1 VNRTAPQDETL
12 TLDGIRKAHW
22 RAWAIL
28 AALLVLAVSVRL
40 YGLGSRSLWA
50 DEFCTWHVSRMP
62 LGESFRWGPEL
73 TKPPL
78 YQLTLRTITSDPHPP
93 EWVLRL
99 PAAIAGILAIPAAF
113 WLGTLAGGARVGCAL
128 AGLLA
133 MQPFH
138 IHHSQEARP
147 YSMLVLGCI
156 LSTGLWYRLVASR
169 RSVDWVLY
177 VVVATLTF
185 YAHYLVVLTLAAHVI
200 WLAFVS
206 VKGDRCFPRIP
217 SFALLAVGVLCVPMV
232 WHYYIYR
239 QMTFQGLDW
248 IRPPTWASAFAVL
261 GKLSFGYAWVF
272 AVLAPALTVWAVVG
286 ARQTRARQ
294 SSDEPTEEGGSAT
307 MHAQLIACHSAL
319 AKAGEEPGPFAAFRV
334 TSWDRRNLCG
344 LLAAWLFCSWFG
356 LLVISWIRH
365 PAMVDRYAI
374 PAIIP
379 ALLLPLL
386 VSERLFQKGP
396 LVLMAAFMAYG
407 GVQRLDQSSTVA
419 LGFRELVEFLGERVD
434 PAKDAV
440 VLTIDDMADLHWDD
454 AERLGFAYYPLPTSM
469 PYSELHVAP
478 DGITVENPEV
488 LKDPRAFW
496 LMVLHTAPF
505 PILERAGR
513 KALQIQV
520 ENRWFSQ
527 LLFEPYR
534 LLKIA
539 PLDTTP

>member
-1 VNRTAPQDETL
+1 MTKVR
-12 TLDGIRKAHW
+12 W
-22 RAWAIL
+22 RAWAL
-28 AALLVLAVSVRL
+28 PAALFVLAISVRL
-40 YGLGSRSLWA
+40 YGLGERSLWA

-62 LGESFRWGPEL
+62 LGESLRWGPEL

-78 YQLTLRTITSDPHPP
+78 YQFILRTITSDPHPP

-133 MQPFH
+133 LQPFH
-138 IHHSQEARP
+138 IHHSQDARS

-169 RSVDWVLY
+169 KLVDGVLY

-185 YAHYLVVLTLAAHVI
+185 YAHYLFVLTFAAHFI
-200 WLAFVS
+200 WLAFIS
-206 VKGDRCFPRIP
+206 VKKDRCVPRLP
-217 SFALLAVGVLCVPMV
+217 SFVLLAVSVLCVPIV
-232 WHYYIYR
+232 WHYFVYR

-248 IRPPTWASAFAVL
+248 IPPSTWARAFAVL
-261 GKLSFGYAWVF
+261 AKLTFGNTWVF
-272 AVLAPALTVWAVVG
+272 AVLAPSLLLGIT
-286 ARQTRARQ
+286 
-294 SSDEPTEEGGSAT
+294 
-307 MHAQLIACHSAL
+307 
-319 AKAGEEPGPFAAFRV
+319 
-334 TSWDRRNLCG
+334 RRNRRKQDAPNIDG
-344 LLAAWLFCSWFG
+344 LLLTWLLCSWFG

-374 PAIIP
+374 PASIP

-386 VSERLFQKGP
+386 VSERFFQKGP
-396 LVLMAAFMAYG
+396 FVLMAAFMAYG
-407 GVQRLDQSSTVA
+407 GVQRLDQRSAVA
-419 LGFRELVEFLGERVD
+419 PGYRELVEFLSERVD

-440 VLTIDDMADLHWDD
+440 VLTIDDMADLHWDE
-454 AERLGFAYYPLPTSM
+454 AERLGFAYYPLPASM
-469 PYSELHVAP
+469 PYSELHIAP
-478 DGITVENPEV
+478 DGITVENPEI

-496 LMVLHTAPF
+496 LIVLHTDPF

-513 KALQIQV
+513 KALQIQI

-534 LLKIA
+534 LLNVA
-539 PLDTTP
+539 PLDAKP

>member
-1 VNRTAPQDETL
+1 MNRKAPQDETL
-12 TLDGIRKAHW
+12 TLDGIRNTRW
-22 RAWAIL
+22 RVWVMS
-28 AALLVLAVSVRL
+28 AALLILALSVRL
-40 YGLGSRSLWA
+40 YGLGERSLWA

-78 YQLTLRTITSDPHPP
+78 YQLILRTITSDPHPP

-99 PAAIAGILAIPAAF
+99 PAAIAGILAIPAAL

-133 MQPFH
+133 MQSFH

-156 LSTGLWYRLVASR
+156 LSTGLWYRLVTSR

-177 VVVATLTF
+177 VVAATLTF
-185 YAHYLVVLTLAAHVI
+185 YAHYLFVLTVAAHVI

-206 VKGDRCFPRIP
+206 VKRDRCFPRLP

-232 WHYYIYR
+232 WHYIVYR

-261 GKLSFGYAWVF
+261 AKLSFGYAWVF
-272 AVLAPALTVWAVVG
+272 AVLAPSLLFWNTKWKRGKSHIPNRDRLTVTPGVKGQVAPRA
-286 ARQTRARQ
+286 ARAPGTPGFH
-294 SSDEPTEEGGSAT
+294 PTHGSELAINWLL
-307 MHAQLIACHSAL
+307 LIWLACA
-319 AKAGEEPGPFAAFRV
+319 
-334 TSWDRRNLCG
+334 
-344 LLAAWLFCSWFG
+344 WFG

-386 VSERLFQKGP
+386 VSRRFFQKGP

-407 GVQRLDQSSTVA
+407 GVQRLDQSSAVA
-419 LGFRELVEFLGERVD
+419 LGFRELVEFLSERVN

-469 PYSELHVAP
+469 AYSELHVAP

-496 LMVLHTAPF
+496 LMVLHTDPF

-513 KALQIQV
+513 KALQIQI

-534 LLKIA
+534 LLYVA